1 MEQLRA
7 FIAVELP
14 LRARE
19 ALEGVTADLQAL
31 ALTGVR
37 WVRPEGVHLTLKF
50 LGNIGSA
57 SIEPISQAMSRCAAS
72 TAPFELSLG
81 KVGAFPSLRA
91 PRVIWVGLEGAL
103 EPLLGLQRTLEDEL
117 AGLGFIPER
126 RPYSAHLT
134 LGRIREGTPPA
145 QRRRVGD
152 ALGQV
157 LEAEDAELPVKD
169 ISLIK
174 STLAPTGATYTGLFS
189 ALLGRAP

>member
-14 LRARE
+14 LGARE
-19 ALEGVTADLQAL
+19 ALEDVIADLQAL

-50 LGNIGSA
+50 LGNIESA
-57 SIEPISQAMSRCAAS
+57 SIEPISQAMSQCAALNPS
-72 TAPFELSLG
+72 FELSLG
-81 KVGAFPSLRA
+81 KVGVFPNLRA

-103 EPLLGLQRTLEDEL
+103 EPLLGLQRALENEL
-117 AGLGFIPER
+117 ACLGFVPER

-152 ALGQV
+152 ALGGV
-157 LEAEDAELPVKD
+157 LEVGSVEIPVKD

-174 STLAPTGATYTGLFS
+174 STLAPSGAIYTRLFS
-189 ALLGRAP
+189 APLGRAP